1 MTIIYI
7 LISLIIVL
15 LLVLRKND
23 YFQDHCIVTLS
34 SKKEFLICLVLIG
47 LSYTS
52 IELQKIKADNFTEFE
67 IGSLNQ
73 AKINQINTF
82 DRGITGRWDI
92 RAKNNGKVFKNTSIY
107 LIPFSLFLFAG
118 SLKRRLVLFFIFS
131 QGYVLT
137 ESLTGLAKG
146 LVNRY
151 RPFAY
156 RTINEIETLNPEAKE
171 KFLEDIVDYDILNSF
186 FSGDAS
192 IIAFGFVFF
201 AYSYSLFYKERK
213 YKNILW
219 IIALIGVVLG
229 CYYRTSSGKHF
240 PTDVMI
246 GAIVGFLVAFGILL
260 IHKKS
265 INLIELKD
273 KQLPTKN

>member
-7 LISLIIVL
+7 FISLIIVL
-15 LLVLRKND
+15 LLLLNKND
-23 YFQDHCIVTLS
+23 YFQDNWVVTLS
-34 SKKEFLICLVLIG
+34 VQREILICLVLIG

-52 IELQKIKADNFTEFE
+52 FELQKIKADNFTGFE

-73 AKINQINTF
+73 TKIDQINAL

-92 RAKNNGKVFKNTSIY
+92 QAKDNGKVFKNIATY

-137 ESLTGLAKG
+137 ESLTGLTKG

-156 RTINEIETLNPEAKE
+156 ITIDKIETLNPRAKE

-201 AYSYSLFYKERK
+201 AYAYSLFYKERT
-213 YKNILW
+213 YKNVVW
-219 IIALIGVVLG
+219 IIALIGVFLG
-229 CYYRTSSGKHF
+229 SYYRTSSGKHF
-240 PTDVMI
+240 PTDVMT
-246 GAIVGFLVAFGILL
+246 GAIVGFLVAFGILI
-260 IHKKS
+260 IHKKVFKYDRS
-265 INLIELKD
+265 EV
-273 KQLPTKN
+273 